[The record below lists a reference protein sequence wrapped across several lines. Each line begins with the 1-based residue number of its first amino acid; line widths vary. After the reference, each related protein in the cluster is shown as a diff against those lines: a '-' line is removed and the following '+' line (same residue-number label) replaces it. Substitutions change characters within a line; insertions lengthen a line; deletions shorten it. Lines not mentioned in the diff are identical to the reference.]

1 MGSELSTRAGA
12 DGGGGRGGMQGSRG
26 RLRSRHA
33 EHEEEEEEEVHTN
46 EGRVRASMLYIFL
59 KSLVEVM

>member
-33 EHEEEEEEEVHTN
+33 EHEEEEEEVHTN

>member
-1 MGSELSTRAGA
+1 
-12 DGGGGRGGMQGSRG
+12 MQGSRG

-33 EHEEEEEEEVHTN
+33 EHEEEEEEVHTN